1 MKKLT
6 FIFLM
11 TLMPLMVCAQTVVV
25 DGITYNLITK
35 GKIAEVASGSY
46 SGDIV
51 IPETVDYEDISYK
64 VTTIKEKAFAGCSLN
79 SIEIPS
85 SITKIA
91 AEAFSN
97 GKVTSVKIKDLAAW
111 CNISFGSYFQTNPL
125 TKASHL
131 FLNDEEIH
139 DLVIPDGVK
148 TIGDWQFYQ
157 FQGFTSVKIP
167 SSVTSTGKECFAY
180 CTGIKTIEIGDNTS
194 QEAATVLGRRSFYYC
209 ENTDSIFLGN
219 NIVEIGAES
228 FYNVKGVR
236 NVVIPNSV
244 KRMGTHVFCG
254 CVNLE
259 SVQLSENIKSI
270 EWASFTGTN
279 LKEIVIPDGVEFLGE
294 TAFGYC
300 KNLTEV
306 KLPGNLEKID
316 WCVFQGCT
324 SLTSIEIPDKTH
336 TIYICA
342 FDGCSNLKTVTLG
355 KSVKD
360 IQTGAFANCPLLED
374 VYCKAETPPTCH
386 TEKNNLYGKVIDT
399 FYNSYAEYINLHVP
413 EASVETYKATEPWS
427 GFGSIV
433 ALPEPALRG
442 DVNGDGIVNGT
453 DIQAVINVIVDGE
466 YDEKAD
472 VNEDG
477 TVNGTDIQEVIN
489 IIVNAE

>member
-6 FIFLM
+6 FTFLM
-11 TLMPLMVCAQTVVV
+11 TLMPLMAGAQTVVV

-46 SGDIV
+46 SGDVV
-51 IPETVDYEDISYK
+51 IPETVTYDDMSYK

-148 TIGDWQFYQ
+148 TIGDWQFYN

-180 CTGIKTIEIGDNTS
+180 CTGIKTIEIGDSTS

-236 NVVIPNSV
+236 NVVIPNSL

-279 LKEIVIPDGVEFLGE
+279 LKEIVIPDGVEYLGDS
-294 TAFGYC
+294 AFEGC
-300 KNLTEV
+300 KNLTSV
-306 KLPGNLEKID
+306 KLPSSLTKID
-316 WCVFQGCT
+316 WCVFQNCD

-413 EASVETYKATEPWS
+413 EASVETYKTTAPWS

-442 DVNGDGIVNGT
+442 DVNGDEVVNGT
-453 DIQAVINVIVDGE
+453 DIQAIINFIVAGE

-472 VNEDG
+472 VNEDNK
-477 TVNGTDIQEVIN
+477 VNGTDIQEVIN
-489 IIVNAE
+489 IIVNAD

>member
-1 MKKLT
+1 MKKQTL
-6 FIFLM
+6 IFLIA
-11 TLMPLMVCAQTVVV
+11 LLPLMAGAQTVVV

-148 TIGDWQFYQ
+148 TIGDWQFYN

-209 ENTDSIFLGN
+209 ENTDSILLGN

-279 LKEIVIPDGVEFLGE
+279 LKEIVIPDAVTFLGE

-300 KNLTEV
+300 ENLAEV
-306 KLPGNLEKID
+306 KLPSNLEKID
-316 WCVFQGCT
+316 YCVFQGCT
-324 SLTSIEIPDKTH
+324 SLTSIDIPDYTH
-336 TIYICA
+336 TINVSA

-360 IQTGAFANCPLLED
+360 IQYGAFANCPLLED
-374 VYCKAETPPTCH
+374 VYSKAKTPPTCY
-386 TEKNNLYGKVIDT
+386 TYNKYGKVTDA
-399 FYNSYAEYINLHVP
+399 FSNSYAEYINLHVP

-433 ALPEPALRG
+433 ALPEPAIRG

-477 TVNGTDIQEVIN
+477 QVNGTDIQEVIN